1 MAHREVREQ
10 AHSIGAA
17 TTGGQ
22 MIAIERTKSRAVA
35 FGCSAKISGPQDK
48 VARKEDTHLFS
59 HHSKAATHTL
69 APGEGLISFFSP
81 AELKES
87 QDECYELIGYTGDN
101 VPTEEQ
107 DA

>member
-81 AELKES
+81 AEGTLRK
-87 QDECYELIGYTGDN
+87 LGTGGPLRTPGGRAASGN
-101 VPTEEQ
+101 V
-107 DA
+107 

>member
-1 MAHREVREQ
+1 MAAVV
-10 AHSIGAA
+10 
-17 TTGGQ
+17 
-22 MIAIERTKSRAVA
+22 ERTKGWAVA

-87 QDECYELIGYTGDN
+87 QDEWRLPMPHPDGPRASHYKP
-101 VPTEEQ
+101 PTTYFVSSSQ
-107 DA
+107 NACRYC